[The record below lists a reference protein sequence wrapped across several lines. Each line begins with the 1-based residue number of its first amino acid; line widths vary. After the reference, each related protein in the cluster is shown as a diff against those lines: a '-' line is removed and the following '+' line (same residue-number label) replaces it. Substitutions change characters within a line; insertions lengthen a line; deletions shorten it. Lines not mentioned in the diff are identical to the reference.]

1 MSAPVTERV
10 RSTTRSRTA
19 TIPAQRGT
27 PAGLRPTPTVE
38 PAGGR
43 RSAQQKAYARRDDRL
58 RRLVGGRPARTAAPA
73 GRPQFV
79 LLIMVLLAVGLV
91 ATLWLS
97 TAAAADSYR
106 LKDATAEA
114 RALSEQAERLHREVA
129 VLESAPEL
137 ARRATELGMTPVQ
150 DPARLVVA
158 PGGDVEVVGEPRA
171 AVAPAPPVPA
181 QPLVPGTQQPGAAPE
196 GTAPEGTAPEGTTP
210 GATAG
215 TDPLAAAQS
224 QVGAPVD
231 GAPATAGD
239 TAGDTDASAQ
249 GTGAAAAGTDTGT
262 GDTGTGDTETEDTG
276 AEETS
281 AEDTG
286 AGGADG
292 GGTDAG

>member
-1 MSAPVTERV
+1 VSAPVTERS
-10 RSTTRSRTA
+10 RTTTRSRTA

-27 PAGLRPTPTVE
+27 PTDLRPTPTAE

-58 RRLVGGRPARTAAPA
+58 RRIVGGRAARTAAPS

-106 LKDATAEA
+106 LEDATAEA

-137 ARRATELGMTPVQ
+137 ARRAEELGMTPVQ

-158 PGGDVEVVGEPRA
+158 PDGEVEVVGEPRA
-171 AVAPAPPVPA
+171 AVAPLPPAPVLPT
-181 QPLVPGTQQPGAAPE
+181 VPGEQPPAVGPDGAAAEDAAPE
-196 GTAPEGTAPEGTTP
+196 DAAPDATP
-210 GATAG
+210 G
-215 TDPLAAAQS
+215 TDPLAAGDSDA
-224 QVGAPVD
+224 D
-231 GAPATAGD
+231 GQGTDAEATGPD
-239 TAGDTDASAQ
+239 TDAGDTDA
-249 GTGAAAAGTDTGT
+249 GDTGAAA
-262 GDTGTGDTETEDTG
+262 
-276 AEETS
+276 
-281 AEDTG
+281 
-286 AGGADG
+286 ADG